1 MLTWAENH
9 EIYVT
14 HTHWWYKS
22 KVCITIQSALLMES
36 TPHDNH
42 SFIPILEVLQSVV
55 QVREMQVMGHALFFN
70 IGDGLFFW
78 GVLVTNG
85 IVILEDIG
93 TSASDAVQC
102 HSSAT
107 HCCTDSVTGD
117 WSFPNSTTLPN
128 AIMDDIYQVKG
139 PGYLYLQRNG
149 GGPEGIYC
157 CAITWPDG
165 GNPFYCF
172 GLYSSSS

>member
-1 MLTWAENH
+1 
-9 EIYVT
+9 
-14 HTHWWYKS
+14 
-22 KVCITIQSALLMES
+22 
-36 TPHDNH
+36 
-42 SFIPILEVLQSVV
+42 
-55 QVREMQVMGHALFFN
+55 MGHALFFN
-70 IGDGLFFW
+70 IGDGLFFQ

-102 HSSAT
+102 RSSAT
-107 HCCTDSVTGD
+107 DCCTDSITGD

-128 AIMDDIYQVKG
+128 VTTDDIYQVKG

-157 CAITWPDG
+157 CAIAWPDG

-172 GLYSSSS
+172 GLYSSSSSSGEQQGDGQHTTW